1 MVYKR
6 LYVQVILRV
15 VLLLATCILL
25 SRILFSPEYIHTS
38 IVVSIILIFETLEI
52 VRYLNRTNRQLAQ
65 FFSSLSDRASSL
77 KFEGFE
83 SGSSFRELRLRL
95 EQISKLF
102 QKERREKEAQ
112 HNYLNY
118 LVEQIGVGIITFMDD
133 GSIDLINPAAKTI
146 FAEKHI
152 PELASLNKYN
162 PEFEK
167 LIKELELNE
176 KALIRIIVK
185 DELFY
190 LTIQKSLFKLED
202 TFYWLISF
210 QDINSELDKK
220 ELDAWQKIIR
230 VLTHEIMSSISPVS
244 SLSEHLLNKIQD
256 PHNPGIVKE
265 PGDSLMED
273 LAEGLD
279 IIKTRGEGLMEFVSH
294 YHSLAH
300 LPTPVLEE
308 VQLGPFLE
316 KILGLIDPECRK
328 NNISIML
335 EIREPVQTSIDP
347 QLVEQVLLNLIRNS
361 IQALEGIKTGKSI
374 SINAESDET
383 GVWISVRDNGCG
395 IDMENM
401 DNIFIPFYTTRT
413 KGSGIGLSFAK
424 QIMRLHNG
432 QIAVKSDAGKGA
444 EFILRFL
451 KTSAS

>member
-6 LYVQVILRV
+6 LFIQVIIRV
-15 VLLLATCILL
+15 VLLLSTCIVLA
-25 SRILFSPEYIHTS
+25 RIMFSPAYVHSS
-38 IVVSIILIFETLEI
+38 IVVLGILIVETLEI
-52 VRYLNRTNRQLAQ
+52 VWYLNRTNRQLAQ

-77 KFEGFE
+77 KFDGFE
-83 SGSSFRELRLRL
+83 SGSSFRDLSLRL

-118 LVEQIGVGIITFMDD
+118 LVEQIGVGIITFRDD
-133 GSIDLINPAAKTI
+133 GRIDLINPAAKTI
-146 FAEKHI
+146 FADRNI
-152 PELASLNKYN
+152 PEIASLNKYN

-167 LIKELELNE
+167 LIRDLELNE

-190 LTIQKSLFKLED
+190 LTVQKSLFKLED
-202 TFYWLISF
+202 KFYWLISF

-230 VLTHEIMSSISPVS
+230 VLTHEIMSSISPVT

-256 PHNPGIVKE
+256 PNKPGIVKK
-265 PGDSLMED
+265 PDGKLMED
-273 LAEGLD
+273 LGEGLE
-279 IIKTRGEGLMEFVSH
+279 IIKTRGEGLMEFVKH
-294 YHSLAH
+294 YHSLTH

-316 KILGLIDPECRK
+316 KILSLIDPECKK
-328 NNISIML
+328 NNISLML
-335 EIREPVQTSIDP
+335 EIREPIQTSIDP
-347 QLVEQVLLNLIRNS
+347 QLIEQVLLNLIRNS
-361 IQALEGIKTGKSI
+361 IQALEGIGSGKSI
-374 SINAESDET
+374 SIFADSDVT
-383 GVWISVRDNGCG
+383 GIQVSIRDNGCG
-395 IDMENM
+395 IDIDNM

-432 QIAVKSDAGKGA
+432 QISVKSDKGKGA
-444 EFILRFL
+444 EFILRF
-451 KTSAS
+451 

>member
-1 MVYKR
+1 MFSSA
-6 LYVQVILRV
+6 YVH
-15 VLLLATCILL
+15 
-25 SRILFSPEYIHTS
+25 SS
-38 IVVSIILIFETLEI
+38 IVVAGILIVETLEI
-52 VRYLNRTNRQLAQ
+52 VWYLNRTNRQLAQ

-77 KFEGFE
+77 KFDGFE
-83 SGSSFRELRLRL
+83 SGSSFRDLSLRL

-118 LVEQIGVGIITFMDD
+118 LVEQIGVGIITFRDD
-133 GSIDLINPAAKTI
+133 GRIDLINPAAKTI
-146 FAEKHI
+146 FADRNI
-152 PELASLNKYN
+152 PEIASLNKYN

-167 LIKELELNE
+167 LIRDLELNE

-190 LTIQKSLFKLED
+190 LTMQKSLFKLED
-202 TFYWLISF
+202 KFYWLISF

-230 VLTHEIMSSISPVS
+230 VLTHEIMSSISPVT

-256 PHNPGIVKE
+256 PNKPGIVKK
-265 PGDSLMED
+265 PDGKLMED
-273 LAEGLD
+273 LGEGLE
-279 IIKTRGEGLMEFVSH
+279 IIKTRGEGLMEFVKH
-294 YHSLAH
+294 YHSLTH

-316 KILGLIDPECRK
+316 KILSLIDPECKK
-328 NNISIML
+328 NNISLML
-335 EIREPVQTSIDP
+335 EIREPIQTSIDP
-347 QLVEQVLLNLIRNS
+347 QLIEQVLLNLIRNS
-361 IQALEGIKTGKSI
+361 IQALEGIGSGKSI
-374 SINAESDET
+374 SIFADSDVT
-383 GVWISVRDNGCG
+383 GIQVSIRDNGCG
-395 IDMENM
+395 IDIDNM

-432 QIAVKSDAGKGA
+432 QISVKSDKGKGA
-444 EFILRFL
+444 EFILRF
-451 KTSAS
+451 

>member
-6 LYVQVILRV
+6 LFIQVIIRV
-15 VLLLATCILL
+15 VLLLSTCIVLA
-25 SRILFSPEYIHTS
+25 RIMFSPAYIHSS
-38 IVVSIILIFETLEI
+38 IVVSGILIVETLEI
-52 VRYLNRTNRQLAQ
+52 VWYLNRTNRQLAQ

-77 KFEGFE
+77 KFDRIE
-83 SGSSFRELRLRL
+83 SGSSFRDLSLRL

-118 LVEQIGVGIITFMDD
+118 LVEQIGVGIITFRDD
-133 GSIDLINPAAKTI
+133 GRIDLINPAAKTI
-146 FAEKHI
+146 FADRNILEI
-152 PELASLNKYN
+152 ASLNKYN

-167 LIKELELNE
+167 LIRDLELNE

-190 LTIQKSLFKLED
+190 LTVQKSLFKLED
-202 TFYWLISF
+202 KFYWLISF

-230 VLTHEIMSSISPVS
+230 VLTHEIMSSISPVT

-256 PHNPGIVKE
+256 PNKPGIVKK
-265 PGDSLMED
+265 PDGKLMED
-273 LAEGLD
+273 LGEGLE
-279 IIKTRGEGLMEFVSH
+279 IIKTRGEGLMEFVKH
-294 YHSLAH
+294 YHSLTH

-316 KILGLIDPECRK
+316 KILSLIDPECKK
-328 NNISIML
+328 NNISLML
-335 EIREPVQTSIDP
+335 EIREPIQTSIDP
-347 QLVEQVLLNLIRNS
+347 QLIEQVLLNLIRNS
-361 IQALEGIKTGKSI
+361 IQALEGISSGKSI
-374 SINAESDET
+374 SIFADSDVT
-383 GVWISVRDNGCG
+383 GIQVSIRDNGCG
-395 IDMENM
+395 IDIDNM

-432 QIAVKSDAGKGA
+432 QISVKSDLGKGA
-444 EFILRFL
+444 EFILRF
-451 KTSAS
+451 

>member
-6 LYVQVILRV
+6 LFIQVIIRV
-15 VLLLATCILL
+15 VLLLSTCIVLA
-25 SRILFSPEYIHTS
+25 RIMFSPAYVHSS
-38 IVVSIILIFETLEI
+38 IVVSGILIVETLEI
-52 VRYLNRTNRQLAQ
+52 VWYLNRTNRQLAQ

-77 KFEGFE
+77 KFDGFE
-83 SGSSFRELRLRL
+83 SDSSFRDLSLRL

-118 LVEQIGVGIITFMDD
+118 LVEQIGVGIITFRDD
-133 GSIDLINPAAKTI
+133 GRIDLINPAAKTI
-146 FAEKHI
+146 FADRNI
-152 PELASLNKYN
+152 PEIASLNKYN

-167 LIKELELNE
+167 LIRDLELNE

-190 LTIQKSLFKLED
+190 LTVQKSLFKLED
-202 TFYWLISF
+202 KFYWLISF

-230 VLTHEIMSSISPVS
+230 VLTHEIMSSISPVT

-256 PHNPGIVKE
+256 PNKPGIVKK
-265 PGDSLMED
+265 PDGKLMED
-273 LAEGLD
+273 LGEGLE
-279 IIKTRGEGLMEFVSH
+279 IIKTRGEGLMEFVKH
-294 YHSLAH
+294 YHSLTH

-316 KILGLIDPECRK
+316 KILSLIDPECKK
-328 NNISIML
+328 NNISLML
-335 EIREPVQTSIDP
+335 EIREPIQTSIDP
-347 QLVEQVLLNLIRNS
+347 QLIEQVLLNLIRNS
-361 IQALEGIKTGKSI
+361 IQALEGIGSGKSI
-374 SINAESDET
+374 SIFADSDVT
-383 GVWISVRDNGCG
+383 GIQVSIRDNGCG
-395 IDMENM
+395 IDIDNM

-432 QIAVKSDAGKGA
+432 QISVKSDKGKGA
-444 EFILRFL
+444 EFILRF
-451 KTSAS
+451 

>member
-1 MVYKR
+1 M
-6 LYVQVILRV
+6 
-15 VLLLATCILL
+15 
-25 SRILFSPEYIHTS
+25 FSPGYVHSS
-38 IVVSIILIFETLEI
+38 IVVSGILIVETLEI
-52 VRYLNRTNRQLAQ
+52 VWYLNRTNRQLAQ

-77 KFEGFE
+77 KFDGFE
-83 SGSSFRELRLRL
+83 SGSSFRDLSLRL

-118 LVEQIGVGIITFMDD
+118 LVEQIGVGIITFRDD
-133 GSIDLINPAAKTI
+133 GRIDLINPAAKTI
-146 FAEKHI
+146 FADRNI
-152 PELASLNKYN
+152 PEIASLNKYN

-167 LIKELELNE
+167 LIRDLELNE

-190 LTIQKSLFKLED
+190 LTVQKSLFKLED
-202 TFYWLISF
+202 KFYWLISF

-230 VLTHEIMSSISPVS
+230 VLTHEIMSSISPVT

-256 PHNPGIVKE
+256 PNKPGIVKK
-265 PGDSLMED
+265 PDGKLMED
-273 LAEGLD
+273 LGEGLE
-279 IIKTRGEGLMEFVSH
+279 IIKTRGEGLMEFVKH
-294 YHSLAH
+294 YHSLTH

-316 KILGLIDPECRK
+316 KILSLIDPECKK
-328 NNISIML
+328 NNISLML
-335 EIREPVQTSIDP
+335 EIREPIQTSIDP
-347 QLVEQVLLNLIRNS
+347 QLIEQVLLNLIRNS
-361 IQALEGIKTGKSI
+361 IQALEGIGSGKSI
-374 SINAESDET
+374 SIFADSDVT
-383 GVWISVRDNGCG
+383 GIQVSIRDNGCG
-395 IDMENM
+395 IDIDNM

-432 QIAVKSDAGKGA
+432 QISVKSDKGKGA
-444 EFILRFL
+444 EFILRF
-451 KTSAS
+451 

>member
-6 LYVQVILRV
+6 LFIQVIIRV
-15 VLLLATCILL
+15 VLLLSTCIVLA
-25 SRILFSPEYIHTS
+25 RIMFSPAYVHSS
-38 IVVSIILIFETLEI
+38 IVVSGILIVETLEI
-52 VRYLNRTNRQLAQ
+52 VWYLNRTNRQLAQ

-77 KFEGFE
+77 KFDGFE
-83 SGSSFRELRLRL
+83 SGSSFRDLSLRL

-118 LVEQIGVGIITFMDD
+118 LVEQIGVGIITFRDD
-133 GSIDLINPAAKTI
+133 GRIDLINPAAKTI
-146 FAEKHI
+146 FADRNI
-152 PELASLNKYN
+152 PEIASLNKYN

-167 LIKELELNE
+167 LIRDLELNE

-185 DELFY
+185 DELFH
-190 LTIQKSLFKLED
+190 LTVQKSLFKLED
-202 TFYWLISF
+202 KFYWLISF

-230 VLTHEIMSSISPVS
+230 VLTHEIMSSISPVT

-256 PHNPGIVKE
+256 PNKPGIVKK
-265 PGDSLMED
+265 PDGKLMED
-273 LAEGLD
+273 LGEGLE
-279 IIKTRGEGLMEFVSH
+279 IIKTRGEGLMEFVKH
-294 YHSLAH
+294 YHSLTH

-316 KILGLIDPECRK
+316 KILSLIDPECKK
-328 NNISIML
+328 NNISLML
-335 EIREPVQTSIDP
+335 EIREPIQTSIDP
-347 QLVEQVLLNLIRNS
+347 QLIEQVLLNLIRNS
-361 IQALEGIKTGKSI
+361 IQALEGIGSGKSI
-374 SINAESDET
+374 SIFADSDVT
-383 GVWISVRDNGCG
+383 GIQVSIRDNGCG
-395 IDMENM
+395 IDIDNM

-432 QIAVKSDAGKGA
+432 QISVKSDKGKGA
-444 EFILRFL
+444 EFILRF
-451 KTSAS
+451 

>member
-6 LYVQVILRV
+6 LFIQVIIRV
-15 VLLLATCILL
+15 VLLLSTCIVLA
-25 SRILFSPEYIHTS
+25 RIIFSAAYVHSS
-38 IVVSIILIFETLEI
+38 IVVSGILIVETLEI
-52 VRYLNRTNRQLAQ
+52 VWYLNRTNRQLAQ

-77 KFEGFE
+77 KFDGFE
-83 SGSSFRELRLRL
+83 SGSSFRDLSLRL

-118 LVEQIGVGIITFMDD
+118 LVEQIGVGIITFRDD
-133 GSIDLINPAAKTI
+133 GRIDLINPAAKTI
-146 FAEKHI
+146 FADRNI

-167 LIKELELNE
+167 LIRDLELNE

-185 DELFY
+185 NELFY
-190 LTIQKSLFKLED
+190 LTVQKSLFKLED
-202 TFYWLISF
+202 KSYWLISF

-230 VLTHEIMSSISPVS
+230 VLTHEIMSSISPVT

-256 PHNPGIVKE
+256 PNKPGIVKK
-265 PGDSLMED
+265 PDGKLMED
-273 LAEGLD
+273 LGEGLE
-279 IIKTRGEGLMEFVSH
+279 IIKTRGEGLMEFVRH
-294 YHSLAH
+294 YHSLTH

-316 KILGLIDPECRK
+316 KILSLIDPECKK
-328 NNISIML
+328 NNISLML
-335 EIREPVQTSIDP
+335 EIREPIQTSIDP
-347 QLVEQVLLNLIRNS
+347 QLIEQVLLNLIRNS
-361 IQALEGIKTGKSI
+361 IQALEGIGSGKSI
-374 SINAESDET
+374 SIFADSDVT
-383 GVWISVRDNGCG
+383 GIQVSIRDNGCG
-395 IDMENM
+395 IDIDNM

-432 QIAVKSDAGKGA
+432 KISVKSDKGKGA
-444 EFILRFL
+444 EFILRF
-451 KTSAS
+451 

>member
-6 LYVQVILRV
+6 LFIQVIIRV
-15 VLLLATCILL
+15 VLLLSTCIVLA
-25 SRILFSPEYIHTS
+25 RIMFSPAYVHSS
-38 IVVSIILIFETLEI
+38 IVVSGILIVETLEI
-52 VRYLNRTNRQLAQ
+52 VWYLNRTNRQLAQ

-77 KFEGFE
+77 KFDGFE
-83 SGSSFRELRLRL
+83 SGSSFRDLSLRL

-118 LVEQIGVGIITFMDD
+118 LVEQIGVGIITFRDD
-133 GSIDLINPAAKTI
+133 GRIDLINPAAKTI
-146 FAEKHI
+146 FADRNI
-152 PELASLNKYN
+152 PEIASLNKYN

-167 LIKELELNE
+167 LIRDLELNE

-190 LTIQKSLFKLED
+190 LTVQKSLFKLED
-202 TFYWLISF
+202 KFYWLISF

-230 VLTHEIMSSISPVS
+230 VLTHEIMSSISPVT

-256 PHNPGIVKE
+256 PNKPGIVKK
-265 PGDSLMED
+265 PDGKLMED
-273 LAEGLD
+273 LGEGLE
-279 IIKTRGEGLMEFVSH
+279 IIKTRGEGLMEFVKH
-294 YHSLAH
+294 YHSLTH

-316 KILGLIDPECRK
+316 KILSLIDPECKK
-328 NNISIML
+328 NNISLML
-335 EIREPVQTSIDP
+335 EIREPIQTSIDP
-347 QLVEQVLLNLIRNS
+347 QLIEQVLLNLIRNS
-361 IQALEGIKTGKSI
+361 IQALEGIGSGKSI
-374 SINAESDET
+374 SIFADSDVT
-383 GVWISVRDNGCG
+383 GIQVSIRDNGCG
-395 IDMENM
+395 IDIDNM

-432 QIAVKSDAGKGA
+432 QISVKSDKGKGA
-444 EFILRFL
+444 EFIIRF
-451 KTSAS
+451 

>member
-1 MVYKR
+1 MVYKK
-6 LYVQVILRV
+6 LYIQVIIRV
-15 VLLLATCILL
+15 ALLLSTCILL
-25 SRILFSPEYIHTS
+25 SKIMFSPAYVHAS
-38 IVVSIILIFETLEI
+38 IVVSIILIAETLEI
-52 VRYLNRTNRQLAQ
+52 VWYLNRTNRQLAQ

-77 KFEGFE
+77 KFDGFE
-83 SGSSFRELRLRL
+83 SGSSFRDLSLRL

-118 LVEQIGVGIITFMDD
+118 LVEQIGVGIITFRDD
-133 GSIDLINPAAKTI
+133 GRIDLINPAAKTI
-146 FAEKHI
+146 FADRNI
-152 PELASLNKYN
+152 PEIASLNKYN

-167 LIKELELNE
+167 LIRDLELNE

-190 LTIQKSLFKLED
+190 LTVQKSLFKLED
-202 TFYWLISF
+202 KFYWLISF

-230 VLTHEIMSSISPVS
+230 VLTHEIMSSISPVT

-256 PHNPGIVKE
+256 PNKPGIVKK
-265 PGDSLMED
+265 PDGKLMED
-273 LAEGLD
+273 LGEGLE
-279 IIKTRGEGLMEFVSH
+279 IIKTRGEGLMEFVKH
-294 YHSLAH
+294 YHSLTH

-316 KILGLIDPECRK
+316 KILSLIDPECKK
-328 NNISIML
+328 NNISLML
-335 EIREPVQTSIDP
+335 EIREPIQTSIDP
-347 QLVEQVLLNLIRNS
+347 QLIEQVLLNLIRNS
-361 IQALEGIKTGKSI
+361 IQALEGIGSGKSI
-374 SINAESDET
+374 SIFADSDVT
-383 GVWISVRDNGCG
+383 GIQVSIRDNGCG
-395 IDMENM
+395 IDIDNM

-432 QIAVKSDAGKGA
+432 QISVKSDKGKGA
-444 EFILRFL
+444 EFIIRF
-451 KTSAS
+451 